1 MWETRK
7 IFVILYSALCFEVEN
22 GHICLW
28 IKVIVGVIGIIMF
41 YSFVLKEKS
50 KTPIEFHVK
59 VTVKTV
65 LKLALNDD
73 IKAEVLC
80 KQTKTKVMICTLLP
94 KIKEILDSKLSSILV
109 S

>member
-1 MWETRK
+1 M
-7 IFVILYSALCFEVEN
+7 
-22 GHICLW
+22 
-28 IKVIVGVIGIIMF
+28 GVIGIILF